1 MIYVLL
7 NLLYP
12 SSLSSPSPSLHYRP
26 NTARILEVYIFGCV
40 SVRSVELLMQ
50 IL

>member
-12 SSLSSPSPSLHYRP
+12 SSLSSPSSLHYRP
-26 NTARILEVYIFGCV
+26 NTARILEAYIFGCV
-40 SVRSVELLMQ
+40 SVRSVELLTQ